1 MKLMQILSLLSI
13 LIFSLVSVAFITLL
27 ERKILGY
34 MQIRMGPNKVGPTGI
49 MQPFSDAI
57 KLYSKEMN
65 WPIQSNSIPFFIS
78 PCLSLSMALM
88 MTLIMPYLKP
98 LINLKLALLM
108 FLSILGLG
116 VYPILISGW
125 SSNSN
130 YSLIGSI
137 RALAQ
142 TISYEVSLVFILLS
156 MMFLTSSLSFYSI
169 FFTQKLFMFFMFFI
183 PFMLWMF
190 SSVAELNRTPFD
202 FAEGESEL
210 VSGFN
215 TEYSSS
221 SFAIIFMAEY
231 LMILLFSMLTSIFFF
246 NSNTNIFSLLK
257 LMTLM
262 YFYIWIRAT
271 LPRYRYDKLMNLS
284 WKFILPTA
292 TFNLFISIFLTIYSK
307 Y

>member
-1 MKLMQILSLLSI
+1 MKLMQILSMISI
-13 LIFSLVSVAFITLL
+13 LVFSLVGVAFITLL

-34 MQIRMGPNKVGPTGI
+34 MQIRLGPNKVGTEGI
-49 MQPFSDAI
+49 LQPFSDAI
-57 KLYSKEMN
+57 KLYTKEMS
-65 WPIQSNSIPFFIS
+65 WPVQSNFIAFFLS
-78 PCLSLSMALM
+78 PCLSLTLSLV
-88 MTLIMPYLKP
+88 MTTLMPYMKP
-98 LINLKLALLM
+98 LINMKLAMLM
-108 FLSILGLG
+108 FLSVLGLG

-125 SSNSN
+125 ASNSN
-130 YSLIGSI
+130 YSLIGGM

-156 MMFLTSSLSFYSI
+156 MLLMTSSLSFYSI
-169 FFTQKLFMFFMFFI
+169 LMTQKMFFFFMTLI
-183 PFMLWMF
+183 PFLLWMF

-231 LMILLFSMLTSIFFF
+231 LMILLFSMYTSVFFLKSSNNISSMMKFMMLMFFF
-246 NSNTNIFSLLK
+246 
-257 LMTLM
+257 
-262 YFYIWIRAT
+262 IWIRAT

-292 TFNLFISIFLTIYSK
+292 TFNLFISIFLTVYSK